1 MRQVTDRS
9 LHSARAGRTA
19 PLSRAHRRWRMLYY
33 GVALL
38 VLVLAVSAVYGLVT
52 PRAAT
57 PEVKVGAPA
66 PDVTFATIDRKGYR
80 LAQFRGRPVMLWLF
94 ATWCPSCQAGAA
106 AIAEHFTQMEQ
117 AGLQIIQL
125 KLYNNL
131 GYPGPSV
138 QDFARAYM
146 RPGRSSS
153 AWLWGD
159 ASEELSYTYDPK
171 GYPDIYFLID
181 KDGIVREVGG
191 GPNTAI
197 AQILSFARNGR

>member
-9 LHSARAGRTA
+9 LHSARAGRAA
-19 PLSRAHRRWRMLYY
+19 PLSRARTRWRLLYY
-33 GVALL
+33 GAAVL
-38 VLVLAVSAVYGLVT
+38 VLLLAVSAVYELVM

-106 AIAEHFTQMEQ
+106 AIAEHFPQMEQ

-159 ASEELSYTYDPK
+159 ASEALSYTYDPK

-181 KDGIVREVGG
+181 KDGIVRKIGG

-197 AQILSFARNGR
+197 TQILSFARNGR

>member
-1 MRQVTDRS
+1 MPEVTNRGPHD
-9 LHSARAGRTA
+9 ARISRGAR
-19 PLSRAHRRWRMLYY
+19 PFRAHLRRRRLYI
-33 GVALL
+33 GAAAMAF
-38 VLVLAVSAVYGLVT
+38 VLAVTAVYTFVSS
-52 PRAAT
+52 RAAT
-57 PEVKVGAPA
+57 AEVKVGAPA
-66 PDVTFATIDRKGYR
+66 PDVTFTTIDGRERR

-106 AIAEHFTQMEQ
+106 AIAEHLTEMEQ

-125 KLYNNL
+125 KLYNDL

-138 QDFARAYM
+138 QDFARAYT
-146 RPGRSSS
+146 RPGHSSRT
-153 AWLWGD
+153 WLWGD
-159 ASEELSYTYDPK
+159 ASEALSFTYDPK

-181 KDGIVREVGG
+181 RQGVVREISG

>member
-9 LHSARAGRTA
+9 HSARAGRAA
-19 PLSRAHRRWRMLYY
+19 PLSRAHPRRLHYY
-33 GVALL
+33 GAAVL
-38 VLVLAVSAVYGLVT
+38 VLVLAISAVYELVV

-57 PEVKVGAPA
+57 PEVKVGAPT
-66 PDVTFATIDRKGYR
+66 PDVTFTTIDGKGYR

-106 AIAEHFTQMEQ
+106 AIAEHLTEMEQ

-125 KLYNNL
+125 KLYNDL

-138 QDFARAYM
+138 QEFARAYT

-159 ASEELSYTYDPK
+159 ASEALSYTYDPK

-181 KDGIVREVGG
+181 KDGFVREISG

-197 AQILSFARNGR
+197 AQILSFARSGR

>member
-1 MRQVTDRS
+1 MREATERS
-9 LHSARAGRTA
+9 PHDARADR
-19 PLSRAHRRWRMLYY
+19 PVRPSRAHPRRRLLYY
-33 GVALL
+33 GAAVLA
-38 VLVLAVSAVYGLVT
+38 LVLAASAVYRLVI
-52 PRAAT
+52 PRAST

-66 PDVTFATIDRKGYR
+66 PDVTFTAIDGSQHR

-106 AIAEHFTQMEQ
+106 AIAEHLTEMEQ

-138 QDFARAYM
+138 QEFARAYT
-146 RPGRSSS
+146 RPGRSSPN
-153 AWLWGD
+153 WLWGD
-159 ASEELSYTYDPK
+159 ASEALSYAYDSK

-181 KDGIVREVGG
+181 RDGIVREISGA
-191 GPNTAI
+191 PNTAI